1 MDEHPDIPGEHVGVG
16 HRDVCHGGPRHPIHR
31 IHRQLVIRPILLP
44 GAAPAA
50 GNTQQP
56 VSLRTENRRLSHCLS
71 FLFVTQGFAIY
82 VSSLSLLGIAWDRYT
97 SLHLTYAR
105 TSRAAE
111 PSAILMVVIIDLT
124 SIVMMMPYCW
134 NMKYSVYEV
143 EFPNFDIDTLGS
155 CHIMY

>member
-1 MDEHPDIPGEHVGVG
+1 M
-16 HRDVCHGGPRHPIHR
+16 
-31 IHRQLVIRPILLP
+31 
-44 GAAPAA
+44 
-50 GNTQQP
+50 
-56 VSLRTENRRLSHCLS
+56 STENRRLSHCLS
-71 FLFVTQGFAIY
+71 SIFVAQGFAIY

-143 EFPNFDIDTLGS
+143 EFPNIDIDTLGS
-155 CHIMY
+155 ETAV